1 MTQQG
6 TVYIVPLN
14 NKLKPTTT
22 PTIEDKNM
30 QSQQNQNFEFNQ
42 PICQDCLPATMT
54 LKLHIEIIVGS
65 RYLWYQEKH
74 KISSVLSFPC
84 VS

>member
-22 PTIEDKNM
+22 PTIEEKNM
-30 QSQQNQNFEFNQ
+30 QSQQNNFFEFNQ

-54 LKLHIEIIVGS
+54 LKLHIEIIVS
-65 RYLWYQEKH
+65 RKGYA
-74 KISSVLSFPC
+74 
-84 VS
+84 